1 MSRRWSS
8 LVPFVLV
15 VACSSP
21 DGAGDK
27 KTASAS
33 PSDLSSQAP
42 HGSSTARAP
51 RTPDDGN
58 KAQPE
63 KITSAIRDASSPGE
77 TKDGAGL
84 ASRLFVSR
92 VTATDELHVALQLRP
107 EQPIGKD
114 HPWTQETIDLAD
126 APSQLR
132 FELSGP
138 GGKVTLQGDG
148 KLGASAPT
156 VLTSLTLDLFV
167 GADGMRRWESRVP
180 WKSAPKGLFGQPG
193 DYELV
198 ITGELK
204 TSKRTIP
211 VHSGPLKLQVVGV
224 DAQLPLEQLEAL
236 AADAVK
242 SKRALSA
249 PPRST
254 APVIDD
260 VDGNLWFRFQVDSN
274 EGGRT
279 GYDVDVIEV
288 LLDPKGEVRNY
299 DSFSHFTCVAQGTRI
314 LTPTGDRAVET
325 LHEGDVVV
333 GFDPE
338 QNVKTTAIVEHVTS
352 AHVERTLQI
361 GDLRVTGSHPLWAD
375 GAFVR
380 ADQIEEGARLLDER
394 LASTPMSRAPRE
406 IAAPTTVYELTVSAP
421 HTYFASGLLVHN
433 KAVYEPVG
441 GQNQPWQGWFFRRA
455 AKH

>member
-1 MSRRWSS
+1 MRTWTS
-8 LVPFVLV
+8 LLPFVLV

-21 DGAGDK
+21 GGVGDK
-27 KTASAS
+27 STASAPPPDRSS
-33 PSDLSSQAP
+33 PAP
-42 HGSSTARAP
+42 RGSNTARAP
-51 RTPDDGN
+51 RAPDDGN
-58 KAQPE
+58 QAQPE

-77 TKDGAGL
+77 TKDGATL
-84 ASRLFVSR
+84 ASRVFVSR
-92 VTATDELHVALQLRP
+92 ITSKDELHVALELRP

-114 HPWTQETIDLAD
+114 HPWVQETIDMAE

-132 FELSGP
+132 FEISGP
-138 GGKVTLQGDG
+138 GGKVTLQGEG
-148 KLGASAPT
+148 KLGAPATT
-156 VLTSLTLDLFV
+156 VLTAFTLDLFV
-167 GADGMRRWESRVP
+167 GTDGMRRWQSRLP
-180 WKSAPKGLFGQPG
+180 WKAPPKELFGKPG
-193 DYELV
+193 DYEIV
-198 ITGELK
+198 IAGDLK

-211 VHSGPLKLQVVGV
+211 VRSGPLKLQVVGA

-242 SKRALSA
+242 SKRGLSE

-254 APVIDD
+254 SPIVDD
-260 VDGNLWFRFQVDSN
+260 VDGNLWFRFQVDADN
-274 EGGRT
+274 GGHT
-279 GYDVDVIEV
+279 GYDVNVVEV

-314 LTPTGDRAVET
+314 LTPTGDRAVEV

-352 AHVERTLQI
+352 AHVERTLQV

-421 HTYFASGLLVHN
+421 HTYFAGGLLVHN
-433 KAVYEPVG
+433 KAVHNPVG
-441 GQNQPWQGWFFRRA
+441 GQSQPWHGWFFRRA